1 MYVNFVHVLKCYISD
16 ESNLPVQQQQLWLAI
31 MNVHI
36 QCRGLEHQQSPQCL
50 DQVGLMLSYGKSNW
64 WNSCRR
70 SFSSY
75 HQRRIFVPFWFFKFL
90 YLLNR
95 RKWYQ
100 TGELETTGQA
110 CENWRSMQ
118 YDCITR
124 NQEKIVEI
132 RQARKARKAL
142 NSSAGA
148 VAIFIAYA
156 FFFWKLSE
164 CLTFFANS
172 RVGLARMCCVSFS
185 KSSNSFASTDKIY
198 DLLLT
203 LHGLQVY

>member
-1 MYVNFVHVLKCYISD
+1 
-16 ESNLPVQQQQLWLAI
+16 
-31 MNVHI
+31 
-36 QCRGLEHQQSPQCL
+36 
-50 DQVGLMLSYGKSNW
+50 
-64 WNSCRR
+64 
-70 SFSSY
+70 
-75 HQRRIFVPFWFFKFL
+75 
-90 YLLNR
+90 
-95 RKWYQ
+95 
-100 TGELETTGQA
+100 
-110 CENWRSMQ
+110 MQ